1 MSTEKSEVKPA
12 PGYYMAKIGNY
23 GIKKT
28 KAGDPAPTIVFE
40 VNVDGANH
48 RVFWQG
54 TLKDGP
60 GRDITMKAL
69 AVCGF
74 TNVRAF
80 PYLAD
85 GLSSGLLDV
94 KKEVQITVEH
104 EKAIDDPEKVYPR
117 VKWINDAG
125 GGKFKDAI
133 STQDAITLM
142 QGMGLEGDFMRIAQ
156 ENGFKVSHDPVKA
169 KKKEADPFTELSNMD
184 IPF

>member
-1 MSTEKSEVKPA
+1 MSTVKNDVKPL
-12 PGYYMAKIGNY
+12 PGYYMARISNY

-28 KAGDPAPTIVFE
+28 RAGDPAPTIVFE
-40 VNVDGANH
+40 VSVDGASH

-69 AVCGF
+69 SVCGF

-85 GLSSGLLDV
+85 GVASGLLDT
-94 KKEVQITVEH
+94 KKEVQITIEH

-133 STQDAITLM
+133 STQDAIVLM
-142 QGMGLEGDFMRIAQ
+142 QGMGLEGDFLRIAQ
-156 ENGFKVSHDPVKA
+156 ENGFKVSNEPVRP
-169 KKKEADPFTELSNMD
+169 KKREDNPFDEISNAD